1 MATVTICSDFGAK
14 ENKVCHYFHCFPIY
28 LPWSDG
34 TGCLDLHFL
43 NVENTVKT
51 KISCLRETLEQIMFS
66 LLSLSNTNNLGLVML
81 IKSWN
86 SRSLQAVF
94 FFFFLAGRLLTLK
107 SVKWGDNRKG
117 RVVADYFQISG
128 SRIMPVE
135 FCYTFFCTSMLYYYS
150 YQSVGEG
157 DIVVV
162 WICLTWLYLLVY
174 LLFSL
179 DLVWKPLKAVY

>member
-1 MATVTICSDFGAK
+1 MKWWDWV
-14 ENKVCHYFHCFPIY
+14 
-28 LPWSDG
+28 PWSSFFE
-34 TGCLDLHFL
+34 C
-43 NVENTVKT
+43 
-51 KISCLRETLEQIMFS
+51 REHSKNKDQ
-66 LLSLSNTNNLGLVML
+66 LLKGNFRANHVLFTLSNTNKLGLVML

-174 LLFSL
+174 LLFSW